1 MAAVILYDSHMHT
14 PLCKHAWGKPD
25 EYAAAAEKQ
34 GLKGI
39 NITCHNPGPDG
50 WSQRVRMR
58 MDQFGE
64 YIDMVQEARDAWAG
78 RIDVQLGLECD
89 YIPGMEAWLERI
101 IAGADLQFVLGSV
114 HPQLPYYKEAFFHGD
129 VLEFQR
135 TYFDHLAL
143 SAETGLFDCLG
154 HPDLV
159 KNVFPDQ
166 WQVEAVLDDI
176 RHCLDRIATTGVAM
190 EINTSGLHKEIKQ
203 MNPGSTILAEMS
215 QRDIPVVLGSDA
227 HSPTRVGA
235 NFPAALELLQEAGY
249 SEINYILARARQ
261 QVSLPL
267 ALESLQVPHV
277 S

>member
-50 WSQRVRMR
+50 WSERVRMR

-64 YIDMVQEARDAWAG
+64 YKDMVQETREAWAG

>member
-50 WSQRVRMR
+50 WSERVRMR

-64 YIDMVQEARDAWAG
+64 YKDMVQETRDAWAG

-203 MNPGSTILAEMS
+203 MNPGPTILAEMS